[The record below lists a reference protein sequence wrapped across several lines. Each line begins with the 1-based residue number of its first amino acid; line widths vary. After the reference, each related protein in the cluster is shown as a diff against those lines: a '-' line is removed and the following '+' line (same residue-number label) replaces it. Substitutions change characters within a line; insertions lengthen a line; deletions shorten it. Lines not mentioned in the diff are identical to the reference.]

1 MGLAFSRP
9 SNGSARGHIVGAR
22 MESRGKFQGMAVGK
36 WRTGW
41 GALREGAVDS
51 LRVYPGAISP

>member
-1 MGLAFSRP
+1 MGLAFPRP
-9 SNGSARGHIVGAR
+9 SNGSARGQIVGAR
-22 MESRGKFQGMAVGK
+22 MESGGKFQGMAVGR

-51 LRVYPGAISP
+51 LQVHQSMRP